1 MANYVNNKMFLKL
14 LKEYKETE
22 SRKIYNEIGKIF
34 ILIATN
40 LLNKTNFI
48 NYTQDRKDEMISD
61 ATYTMCRYINL
72 YKVEKSN
79 NPFAYFT
86 RVAYN
91 CFRQNLNYHK
101 KLNKHFISL
110 SFIENFDKNIDKD
123 YDLS

>member
-1 MANYVNNKMFLKL
+1 MPNYVNNKKFLKL

-22 SRKIYNEIGKIF
+22 SKKVYNEIGKNF
-34 ILIATN
+34 ILIAEN

-61 ATYTMCRYINL
+61 ATYTMCRYIKL
-72 YKVEKSN
+72 YKTEKSN
-79 NPFAYFT
+79 NPFSYFT
-86 RVAYN
+86 RIAYN

-110 SFIENFDKNIDKD
+110 SFIENFDNNTDMD